1 MKKQENKIVRQELT
15 LEHLC
20 NRLELYTKWKSE
32 NKGPTSLD
40 RKIQE
45 TKDLMSKMVIEKY
58 GKKMQKYYFFRH

>member
-1 MKKQENKIVRQELT
+1 MVRQELT

-32 NKGPTSLD
+32 NKGPTNLD

-45 TKDLMSKMVIEKY
+45 TKDLMIKMVMEKY
-58 GKKMQKYYFFRH
+58 GKKM

>member
-1 MKKQENKIVRQELT
+1 MVRQELT

-32 NKGPTSLD
+32 TRGPTNLD

-45 TKDLMSKMVIEKY
+45 TKDLMIKMVMEKY
-58 GKKMQKYYFFRH
+58 GKKM